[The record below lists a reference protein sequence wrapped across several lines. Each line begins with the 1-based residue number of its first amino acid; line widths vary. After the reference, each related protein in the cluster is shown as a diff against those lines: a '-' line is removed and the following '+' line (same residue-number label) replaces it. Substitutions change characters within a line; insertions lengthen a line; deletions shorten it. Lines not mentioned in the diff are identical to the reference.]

1 MEEQEAAAVVANAKV
16 QVPFVCCTS
25 TTTAV
30 PTAAR
35 AVTTATRPVTR
46 SELVCT
52 ADVVNAKSHVFFGLF
67 FLVCVCLSVSVS
79 VSVCETHSLTL
90 TKTHAQTQTQCQTT
104 GFFCLMLLPH
114 TKRPM

>member
-1 MEEQEAAAVVANAKV
+1 MRSAVEEQEAAAVVANAKV

-35 AVTTATRPVTR
+35 AVTTATPLQHNVTTATRRPVTR

-90 TKTHAQTQTQCQTT
+90 TKTHA
-104 GFFCLMLLPH
+104 
-114 TKRPM
+114 